1 MDPLGRCLTICIIF
15 TVFCAFFSFG
25 ASVLSA
31 IRIPDESE
39 EEDEEPLSLKL
50 YRKRNAYRYRLA
62 CSAVFCALAASVCAS
77 CAFAEKLGRALPD
90 NVSFLS
96 LPIVIC
102 VSALV
107 ILCFG
112 VYIPAAAAG
121 NAASFA
127 PAQKAAAAACKFSL
141 IFAGIPAL
149 SFSPSSRMPHG
160 RMSPKKRF

>member
-15 TVFCAFFSFG
+15 TVFCAFFSFS

-50 YRKRNAYRYRLA
+50 YRKRNACRYRLA
-62 CSAVFCALAASVCAS
+62 LFRGFLCACRLGLRFLC
-77 CAFAEKLGRALPD
+77 FAMKTRTSTPD
-90 NVSFLS
+90 TASFLA

-112 VYIPAAAAG
+112 VYIP
-121 NAASFA
+121 
-127 PAQKAAAAACKFSL
+127 PPL
-141 IFAGIPAL
+141 PV
-149 SFSPSSRMPHG
+149 MPH
-160 RMSPKKRF
+160 RLFRLRKPPTRHANSR